1 MQRIEAQGLQRLFG
15 MLVAIGFAASA
26 IITAVNLA
34 QYSAAPSSKYAVYL
48 VSDVGVALLLV
59 GLFYLN
65 RKGHTRLAGVMF
77 LATCA
82 VFLTF
87 TFDFPDRGLWMYTIG
102 SLIASFVI
110 SPASSFAFGA
120 FSVLVYTAGYWQVH
134 SPMSYNYYFLVG
146 QIVVASVS
154 WLAARQYQ
162 ELVVQQE
169 ITRRAVT
176 FHAQQMIVLYET
188 SLEINA
194 ISDAQALLHFI
205 VERASKLAGAR
216 AGALYLAPSGK
227 DGCARLV
234 SGYMLPE
241 GTENVAGQPGSIAR
255 RALDTGESASTNGPL
270 TEADEPLLACLNRR
284 IGSELAVPLR
294 VECKTLGALLILS
307 DWGQTVSQND
317 AQLARLFCDQAA
329 VVLSR
334 AQLLEAVRQSNLQ
347 LQTLSR
353 RLVEAQEDE
362 RRHIAR
368 ELHDEIGQQ
377 LTGLKLMLEMSGR
390 APDSQ
395 IRYNLSEAEAL
406 ADEALQQ
413 VREMSFALRP
423 TMLDDLGLLPALTAL
438 FGRYTS
444 QTRVQVVFKHV
455 GLDSRI
461 RFAPE
466 IEITAYRVIQEAL
479 TNVARHAGVDRAQVT
494 VWATTVL
501 IAQVMDVG
509 KGFDPDTV
517 MAQGRS
523 SGLSGMRERALS
535 VGGQLVIESSP
546 GGGTY
551 ITAELPL
558 SFRPPTLP
566 VPRTPFRGA
575 KSAPLAEGVLAP
587 SGKAGRDSTN

>member
-34 QYSAAPSSKYAVYL
+34 QYSAAPSSKYTVYL

-77 LATCA
+77 LAACA

-87 TFDFPDRGLWMYTIG
+87 TFDFPDRVLWMYTIG

-120 FSVLVYTAGYWQVH
+120 FSVLVYTAGYWQVR
-134 SPMSYNYYFLVG
+134 SPTPYNYYFLVG

-169 ITRRAVT
+169 ISRRAVT

-241 GTENVAGQPGSIAR
+241 GTENEAGQPGSIAR

-270 TEADEPLLACLNRR
+270 TEADEPLLACLDRR

-307 DWGQTVSQND
+307 EQAVSQND

-395 IRYNLSEAEAL
+395 IRYNLSEAESL

-423 TMLDDLGLLPALTAL
+423 SMLDDLGLLPALTTL
-438 FGRYTS
+438 FGRYTA
-444 QTRVQVVFKHV
+444 QTHVQVVFKHV
-455 GLDSRI
+455 GLDSHI

-509 KGFDPDTV
+509 KGFDPDIV

-558 SFRPPTLP
+558 SFRPP
-566 VPRTPFRGA
+566 A

>member
-1 MQRIEAQGLQRLFG
+1 MQRIEAQGLKRLFG

-26 IITAVNLA
+26 IVTAVNLA
-34 QYSAAPSSKYAVYL
+34 QYSAAPSSKYTVYL

-87 TFDFPDRGLWMYTIG
+87 TFDFPDRVLWMYTIG

-120 FSVLVYTAGYWQVH
+120 FSVLVYTAGYWQVR

-169 ITRRAVT
+169 ISRRAVT

-241 GTENVAGQPGSIAR
+241 GTENEAGQPGSIAR
-255 RALDTGESASTNGPL
+255 RTLDTGESASTNGPL
-270 TEADEPLLACLNRR
+270 TEADEPLLACLDRP

-294 VECKTLGALLILS
+294 VECKTLGALLLLS
-307 DWGQTVSQND
+307 DWGQAVSQND

-390 APDSQ
+390 ASDSQ

-413 VREMSFALRP
+413 VREMSFALCP
-423 TMLDDLGLLPALTAL
+423 TMLDDLGLLPALTTL
-438 FGRYTS
+438 FGRYTAK
-444 QTRVQVVFKHV
+444 THVRVVFKHV
-455 GLDSRI
+455 GLDSHI

-501 IAQVMDVG
+501 IAQVMDEG

-558 SFRPPTLP
+558 SFRPP
-566 VPRTPFRGA
+566 A